1 MRTEEGFPRSY
12 GACRERFLACAKA
25 LRFSGLNVLHTDYI
39 LPIKGPN
46 YETLAIDFIKIWSH
60 NDYTKAVIVSSG
72 THGPELLTGSAIQ
85 CQLMED
91 VKSGKVLLPRDTV
104 LLLIHC
110 VNPFGA
116 AWGRRTN
123 IRNIDLNRNFVPDFG
138 QALKRERVHPQMVRT
153 QNIYRQY
160 PSLFAPKELGWL
172 DFPRLALLHLIL
184 SHGLQAARFAL
195 STGQRVFPMNLYYGG
210 RSLEPETIA
219 VVQNVEQLLFQVG
232 HQVSRIVHIDV
243 HTGAGEYK
251 EQLIVGSEVE
261 DVRVLERAFGKT
273 IAGIDRGKVTVK
285 GPVEGAIQEGLP
297 RLLKEVKRVNWL
309 GFGLEYGTED
319 MLRRFLLLR
328 KENFAH
334 FQCSDFEQFINLE
347 DQDDH
352 SKAQSYIKQSVKSE
366 LLELYA
372 PSELSWQRSVLRQA
386 REVLKKALEMLSEDP
401 RARL

>member
-1 MRTEEGFPRSY
+1 
-12 GACRERFLACAKA
+12 
-25 LRFSGLNVLHTDYI
+25 
-39 LPIKGPN
+39 
-46 YETLAIDFIKIWSH
+46 
-60 NDYTKAVIVSSG
+60 
-72 THGPELLTGSAIQ
+72 
-85 CQLMED
+85 
-91 VKSGKVLLPRDTV
+91 
-104 LLLIHC
+104 
-110 VNPFGA
+110 
-116 AWGRRTN
+116 
-123 IRNIDLNRNFVPDFG
+123 
-138 QALKRERVHPQMVRT
+138 
-153 QNIYRQY
+153 
-160 PSLFAPKELGWL
+160 
-172 DFPRLALLHLIL
+172 
-184 SHGLQAARFAL
+184 
-195 STGQRVFPMNLYYGG
+195 MNLYYGG
-210 RSLEPETIA
+210 RSLEPETTA

-232 HQVSRIVHIDV
+232 HQVSRVVHIDV

-251 EQLIVGSEVE
+251 EQLIVGSETE
-261 DVRVLERAFGKT
+261 DVKVLEQVFGKT

-334 FQCSDFEQFINLE
+334 FQCSDFEQFVNLE

-352 SKAQSYIKQSVKSE
+352 SKAQSYLKQSVKAE

-386 REVLKKALEMLSEDP
+386 REVLKKALEQLSDVP